1 MIVSGLV
8 DRANFALARIWLSE
22 TPVTDANN
30 EERFLRLSA
39 SAGSSQVNGRLWN
52 GIEGEFARIRM
63 GALKIGHI
71 AQSSEPLH
79 LDEHEIQHSHWT
91 VYPDSVV
98 REGIKGFAGHP
109 LLFRGEVLGVLAVFS
124 RKPILTQQFQW
135 LRLFADQAAV
145 AIANARAFEEIE
157 NLRQRLELENEYLRA
172 EVREN
177 LESVKFRG
185 QTALARSDER
195 SDTMFHLPAPGG
207 A

>member
-79 LDEHEIQHSHWT
+79 LDEHGIQHSHWT
-91 VYPDSVV
+91 VYPDSV
-98 REGIKGFAGHP
+98 RAN
-109 LLFRGEVLGVLAVFS
+109 
-124 RKPILTQQFQW
+124 
-135 LRLFADQAAV
+135 QASA
-145 AIANARAFEEIE
+145 
-157 NLRQRLELENEYLRA
+157 
-172 EVREN
+172 
-177 LESVKFRG
+177 S
-185 QTALARSDER
+185 ALCRPMMIDPSAACS
-195 SDTMFHLPAPGG
+195 SF
-207 A
+207 